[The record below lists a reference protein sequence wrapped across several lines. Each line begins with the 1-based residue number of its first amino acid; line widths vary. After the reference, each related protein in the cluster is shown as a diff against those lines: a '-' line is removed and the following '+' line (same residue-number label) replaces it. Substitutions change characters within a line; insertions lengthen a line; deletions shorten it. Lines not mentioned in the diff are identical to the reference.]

1 MRLARPLVFFDLETT
16 GLDVEKDRV
25 IEIAIIKVFPD
36 KKQERFESFVNP
48 GRPLPTEIIELT
60 GISEEMVTNAPLF
73 NELAPTIT
81 NLIKDSDL
89 AGYNISNFDV
99 PMLLAEFKRC
109 GLPLPGPSNRAI
121 VDPLEILK
129 KQEVRTLSW
138 AYQFYLGDE
147 RTEGH
152 RSMQDTEAT
161 MEVLRAQIKQYDLK
175 GSAADIQSEIRFPYL
190 DSGKRLKMEGDKVM
204 INFGKYRGKA
214 LAYVKKVDP
223 DYMDWM
229 AENLGP
235 ELKTFLNN
243 T

>member
-1 MRLARPLVFFDLETT
+1 MRLERPLVFFDLETT

-48 GRPLPTEIIELT
+48 GRPLPPEIIELT
-60 GISEEMVTNAPLF
+60 GISEAMVADAPVF
-73 NELAPTIT
+73 NELTTPIS

-99 PMLLAEFKRC
+99 PMLQAEFKRC
-109 GLPLPGPSNRAI
+109 GLPLPGPTDRAV

-129 KQEVRTLSW
+129 KQEVRTLSS
-138 AYQFYLGDE
+138 AYQYYLGDV

-161 MEVLRAQIKQYDLK
+161 MEVLREQIKRYDLK
-175 GSAADIQSEIRFPYL
+175 GSAAAIQSEIRYPYL

-229 AENLGP
+229 MENLGP

-243 T
+243 A

>member
-1 MRLARPLVFFDLETT
+1 MFFDLETT

-48 GRPLPTEIIELT
+48 GRPLPPEIIELT
-60 GISEEMVTNAPLF
+60 GISEDMVADAPVF
-73 NELAPTIT
+73 NELTTPIS
-81 NLIKDSDL
+81 NLIKESDL

-99 PMLLAEFKRC
+99 PMLQAEFKRC
-109 GLPLPGPSNRAI
+109 GLPLPGPTDRAI

-161 MEVLRAQIKQYDLK
+161 MEVLRAQIKRYDLK
-175 GSAADIQSEIRFPYL
+175 GSAAAIQSEIRYPYL

-229 AENLGP
+229 TENLGP
-235 ELKTFLNN
+235 ELKIFLNN

>member
-1 MRLARPLVFFDLETT
+1 MRLTRPLVFFDLETT

-36 KKQERFESFVNP
+36 KKQERFESFINP
-48 GRPLPTEIIELT
+48 GRPLPPEIIELT
-60 GISEEMVTNAPLF
+60 GISEEMVADAPLF
-73 NELAPTIT
+73 NELTGAIT
-81 NLIKDSDL
+81 SLIKDSDL

-109 GLPLPGPSNRAI
+109 GLPLPGPPNRAV

-223 DYMDWM
+223 DYLDWM
-229 AENLGP
+229 SENLGP

-243 T
+243 A

>member
-1 MRLARPLVFFDLETT
+1 MRLERPLVFFDLETT

-48 GRPLPTEIIELT
+48 GRPLPPEIIELT
-60 GISEEMVTNAPLF
+60 GISEDMVADAPVF
-73 NELAPTIT
+73 NELTTPIS
-81 NLIKDSDL
+81 NLIKESDL

-99 PMLLAEFKRC
+99 PMLQAEFKRC
-109 GLPLPGPSNRAI
+109 GLPLPGPTDRAI

-161 MEVLRAQIKQYDLK
+161 MEVLRAQIKRYDLK
-175 GSAADIQSEIRFPYL
+175 GSAAAIQSEIRYPYL

-229 AENLGP
+229 TENLGP
-235 ELKTFLNN
+235 ELKIFLNN